1 MPIGTNPG
9 AKAIMKT
16 LRRLAVASIALTAIC
31 GRAPVGAQTFD
42 QVISFGDSLSDTGKL
57 SSRTY
62 ANTGGT
68 LSVPFAPPYFA
79 TLADPGNPP
88 SLTNPPLV
96 RFSNGPI
103 WVEHLASNL
112 NLPLTNHA
120 FGGSRVGDAITPTF
134 DLGVATGGTPNVV
147 VTDNLTK
154 QTSDYLGSGL
164 ASGSTVYTF
173 LSGAND
179 FAFDLTTLT
188 SDPTAFITNT
198 VGNLAGAIGQV
209 AGGEALANNGKDIFL
224 VGNLPNLGD
233 VPLTKLGIQQLML
246 ADPQAAA
253 AGEAALLAGVTQV
266 VDAFNTA
273 LIGALLGPGGV
284 AEQTGAEI
292 KIVDLHGLFE
302 TALLPSNPFNLN
314 NTTDPFFT
322 TTGTGLADGPQSDP
336 TANPL
341 TDIPGYLFFDVQ
353 HPTAGVHEILGNTA
367 TSLVPEPASLFF
379 IAAGLAGA
387 WTRRRC

>member
-1 MPIGTNPG
+1 VPIGTSPG

-16 LRRLAVASIALTAIC
+16 LRRLAVASIALFAIC
-31 GRAPVGAQTFD
+31 GHTSVEAQTFD
-42 QVISFGDSLSDTGKL
+42 QVISFGDSLSDIGNL

-62 ANTGGT
+62 VNTGGA

-79 TLADPGNPP
+79 TLADPGSPT

-134 DLGVATGGTPNVV
+134 DLGAATGATPNVV

-154 QTSDYLGSGL
+154 QTSDYLGNGL

-179 FAFDLTTLT
+179 FAFDLTSLT
-188 SDPTAFITNT
+188 TDPTTFVTNT

-209 AGGEALANNGKDIFL
+209 AGSEAAANNGKDVFL
-224 VGNLPNLGD
+224 VGNLPDLGN
-233 VPLTKLGIQQLML
+233 VPLTKLGIQQLIL

-266 VDAFNTA
+266 VDAFNAA
-273 LIGALLGPGGV
+273 LVGALLGPGGV

-292 KIVDLHGLFE
+292 KIVDLHGLFD
-302 TALLPSNPFNLN
+302 TALLPSNPFNLT

-341 TDIPGYLFFDVQ
+341 TDLPGYLFFDVQ
-353 HPTAGVHEILGNTA
+353 HPTAGVHEILGDTA
-367 TSLVPEPASLFF
+367 TRLVPEPASLT
-379 IAAGLAGA
+379 ILSLAALAL
-387 WTRRRC
+387 RRRR